1 MTARTWRRMG
11 FGAACWCAIVLQ
23 TVPAGTQDAGLRGFT
38 RDGVAAQRQ
47 RETAFKAVPNADNLR
62 TYMEEISAE
71 PHHAGS
77 TGSMRVASY
86 VLKQLKSWGLDAWIE
101 QHEAL
106 MPTPVERVVELV
118 APERYT
124 AVLKEPAVPE
134 DPDTADEGQLPTFN
148 AYSADGDVTAEV
160 VYVNYGVPADYEEL
174 AKQGIDVAGRIV
186 LARYGGSWRGI
197 KPKVA
202 AEHGAV
208 GCIIYSDPRDDG
220 YYQGDPYPKGPYRPE
235 QGVQRG
241 SVMDMPLHPGDP
253 LTPGWGAEKGG
264 RKLDRADAATL
275 VKIPVLPISWGDA
288 LPILRNLGGP
298 VAPEAWRGA
307 LPVTYHL
314 GAGPARVHLK
324 LAFDWQVR
332 ALYNVVARIPG
343 SEFPDQ
349 WIVYGNHHDAWVN
362 GASDPTSGNVSLM
375 ETARGFSELLK
386 QGWRPKRT
394 IVMASWDGEE
404 WGLLG
409 STEWAEKHAAE
420 LREKAVVYIN
430 SDSTG
435 KGWLGASGS
444 PSLQVLMTGVA
455 RDVLDPASDATVLE
469 ALRTREIDQAKSDE
483 AKKKIQ
489 ARQGLELG
497 ALGSGSDYTVFLDFL
512 NVASLNLGY
521 GGDGGGGVYHS
532 IDDTFAWYT
541 RFSDAEFAYG
551 VTLSQTIGTTI
562 LRLADATVLPFQFT
576 DYATT
581 IGTYV
586 DELEELRRNQP
597 DAPPLDL
604 KPLRDANAGLVA
616 AAGAYEAALEGLGRV
631 PAATLADRKD
641 QLAAL
646 NQLLYTTERRLG
658 YEKGLPRRGWFKHLI
673 YAPGFYTGYGVKT
686 LPGIREG
693 IEERSW
699 DEARAYVP
707 IVAGAIAAMADQV
720 QQAATAL
727 AELTR

>member
-1 MTARTWRRMG
+1 MALA
-11 FGAACWCAIVLQ
+11 AACGGAVAFLASPAI
-23 TVPAGTQDAGLRGFT
+23 TQETGLRGFT
-38 RDGVAAQRQ
+38 RDEVATQRQ
-47 RETAFKAVPNADNLR
+47 RETAFAAVPNADNLR

-86 VLKQLKSWGLDAWIE
+86 ILKQFRSWGLDAWIE

-124 AVLKEPAVPE
+124 AVLKEPAVAE
-134 DPDTADEGQLPTFN
+134 DPDTADAGQLPTFN

-174 AKQGIDVAGRIV
+174 AKQGIDVTGKIV
-186 LARYGGSWRGI
+186 IARYGGSWRGI

-208 GCIIYSDPRDDG
+208 GCLIYSDPRDDG
-220 YYQGDPYPKGPYRPE
+220 YFRGDPYPKGPYRPE
-235 QGVQRG
+235 QGAQRG

-275 VKIPVLPISWGDA
+275 VTIPVLPISWGDA
-288 LPILRNLGGP
+288 LPILRNLDGP
-298 VAPEAWRGA
+298 VAPEDWRGA

-332 ALYNVVARIPG
+332 PLYNVVARIPG
-343 SEFPDQ
+343 AEFPDQ

-420 LREKAVVYIN
+420 LGEKAVVYIN
-430 SDSTG
+430 SDSNG

-444 PSLQVLMTGVA
+444 PSLQALMTEVA
-455 RDVLDPASDATVLE
+455 RHVPDPKTGATVLD
-469 ALRTREIDQAKSDE
+469 ALRERQLEQAGTDE
-483 AKKKIQ
+483 QKQKVQ

-532 IDDTFAWYT
+532 IYDSFAWYT
-541 RFSDAEFAYG
+541 RFGDADFTYG
-551 VTLSQTIGTTI
+551 VTLSRTIGTTI

-576 DYATT
+576 DYATALDAY
-581 IGTYV
+581 I
-586 DELEELRRNQP
+586 EELGTLRKDLP
-597 DAPPLDL
+597 DAPPIDL
-604 KPLRDANAGLVA
+604 KPLGEANARLFVA
-616 AAGAYEAALEGLGRV
+616 ARAYEEALGRLADV
-631 PAATLADRKD
+631 PAATLAARKD
-641 QLAAL
+641 ELGAL

-658 YEKGLPRRGWFKHLI
+658 YDKGLPRRDWFKHLI

-686 LPGIREG
+686 LPAIREG

-707 IVAGAIAAMADQV
+707 IVAGAITAMADQV

-727 AELTR
+727 AALTR

>member
-1 MTARTWRRMG
+1 MTARTWRRLALT
-11 FGAACWCAIVLQ
+11 AACGGMVAFL
-23 TVPAGTQDAGLRGFT
+23 TAPAVTQEAGLRGFT
-38 RDGVAAQRQ
+38 RDEVVAQRQ
-47 RETAFKAVPNADNLR
+47 RESAFRAVPNADNLR
-62 TYMEEISAE
+62 EYMKEISAE

-77 TGSMRVASY
+77 PGSMRVASY

-101 QHEAL
+101 QQEAL

-124 AVLKEPAVPE
+124 AVLKEPAVAE
-134 DPDTADEGQLPTFN
+134 DPDTADAGQLPTFN

-174 AKQGIDVAGRIV
+174 AKQGVDVAGRIV

-220 YYQGDPYPKGPYRPE
+220 FFQGDPYPKGPYRPE

-253 LTPGWGAEKGG
+253 LTPGWGSEKGG
-264 RKLDRADAATL
+264 RKLERAEATTL

-288 LPILRNLGGP
+288 LPILRNLEGP
-298 VAPEAWRGA
+298 VAPEDWRGA

-314 GAGPARVHLK
+314 GAGPARVRLK

-332 ALYNVVARIPG
+332 PLYNVVARIPG
-343 SEFPDQ
+343 SAFPDQ

-375 ETARGFSELLK
+375 ETARAFSELLK

-420 LREKAVVYIN
+420 LRDKAVVYIN
-430 SDSTG
+430 SDSNG
-435 KGWLGASGS
+435 KGWLGAGGS
-444 PSLQVLMTGVA
+444 PSLTALMTGVA
-455 RDVLDPASDATVLE
+455 RDVPDPRSNASVLD
-469 ALRTREIDQAKSDE
+469 ALRARETDQAKSDE
-483 AKKKIQ
+483 QRKKIA
-489 ARQGLELG
+489 AREDLELG
-497 ALGSGSDYTVFLDFL
+497 ALGSGSDYTAFLDFL

-532 IDDTFAWYT
+532 IYDSFAWYT
-541 RFSDAEFAYG
+541 RFSDSDFAYG

-562 LRLADATVLPFQFT
+562 LRLADATVLPFRFT

-581 IGTYV
+581 LAGYV
-586 DELEELRRNQP
+586 DEVEALRKEHPEASSIDLAPIREAVAKLE
-597 DAPPLDL
+597 
-604 KPLRDANAGLVA
+604 A
-616 AAGAYEAALEGLGRV
+616 AADAYERALA
-631 PAATLADRKD
+631 PLASLPSARLTDRTED
-641 QLAAL
+641 LARL
-646 NQLLYTTERRLG
+646 DKLLYTTERTLG
-658 YEKGLPRRGWFKHLI
+658 YEKGLPRRDWFKHLI

-693 IEERSW
+693 LEEGSW
-699 DEARAYVP
+699 AEARTYVP
-707 IVAGAIAAMADQV
+707 VVADSIAAMAAQV
-720 QQAATAL
+720 QEAATAL
-727 AELTR
+727 TALTR